1 MNSTPK
7 IWVIPFDD
15 KRLTPKTVQY
25 LNQQERAKAQN
36 FFHQRDQKNYQLSH
50 IYLREILTLYSPTL
64 SPKDWRFKF
73 NRYGKPF
80 IANQGYQDI
89 YFNISHTKTHFAMI
103 ISDRVCGIDIEQ
115 EGSIEI
121 DQNILDF
128 VLTQKEQK
136 IIREKNISFYTIWT
150 LKEAHLKAKGSGL
163 STPLHEIEF
172 LSIEE
177 SSIFKRGEYYYK
189 TQQIEDGISLSWAV
203 IA

>member
-1 MNSTPK
+1 
-7 IWVIPFDD
+7 
-15 KRLTPKTVQY
+15 
-25 LNQQERAKAQN
+25 
-36 FFHQRDQKNYQLSH
+36 
-50 IYLREILTLYSPTL
+50 
-64 SPKDWRFKF
+64 
-73 NRYGKPF
+73 
-80 IANQGYQDI
+80 
-89 YFNISHTKTHFAMI
+89 MI

-121 DQNILDF
+121 DQNILDL

-189 TQQIEDGISLSWAV
+189 TQQIEDSISLSWAV